1 MLILI
6 NIMYFINLQKMKN
19 KSLKLND
26 NIDQKKYRKNLVKYN
41 TEYNKNKNTV
51 SSIISKKNI
60 ISKHKDDKNELL
72 KNKSNKNII
81 NTNQNTKMKKTL
93 TSINDKLNSGNPIK
107 NKSNTTS
114 SKNESNKNRKS
125 INLNKNINTN
135 NNKNITKQLFINEII
150 PNTNNN
156 INNSN
161 NHNKIFFN
169 HVKYSL
175 LRANNYNT
183 YHNHKSPK
191 QNNKECNISINSHS
205 QKNKNHRKIINSNL
219 NDQKL
224 KLMKKNN
231 TELSHNYNTINYNY
245 NRSSSKSN
253 KNIQNINFKSKNSL
267 SSSAD
272 KEKNYSS
279 SLIRTTLNNSMN
291 NRTPVLASKIVNN
304 NIYKNTNMFE
314 LNYELEKNISEIN
327 YTISNLN
334 SNDFALCNSNSSLDV
349 IYDKLIILC
358 KEKGLT
364 LAKIESNKFICR
376 KDGDNSIKIEI
387 NRRGKTNVLKLY
399 YLNGKEAITKEII
412 KEIILRIGF

>member
-1 MLILI
+1 
-6 NIMYFINLQKMKN
+6 MKN

-26 NIDQKKYRKNLVKYN
+26 NIEQKKYRKNLVKYN

-150 PNTNNN
+150 PNTSNN

>member
-1 MLILI
+1 
-6 NIMYFINLQKMKN
+6 MKN
-19 KSLKLND
+19 KTLKLND
-26 NIDQKKYRKNLVKYN
+26 NIEQKKYRKNLVKYN

-51 SSIISKKNI
+51 SSIVSKKNI
-60 ISKHKDDKNELL
+60 ILKQKDDKNELL
-72 KNKSNKNII
+72 KNKSNKNVI
-81 NTNQNTKMKKTL
+81 NTIQNTRMKKTL

-107 NKSNTTS
+107 NKANTTS

-135 NNKNITKQLFINEII
+135 NNNKNITKQLFINEII
-150 PNTNNN
+150 PNSNNN

-169 HVKYSL
+169 NVKYSL
-175 LRANNYNT
+175 LRANNYNS
-183 YHNHKSPK
+183 YYNHKSPK
-191 QNNKECNISINSHS
+191 QNIKECNISINSHS
-205 QKNKNHRKIINSNL
+205 QKNKNHRKLINSNL
-219 NDQKL
+219 KEQKL

-231 TELSHNYNTINYNY
+231 TELNHNYNTINYNY
-245 NRSSSKSN
+245 NRSSNKSN
-253 KNIQNINFKSKNSL
+253 KNIQNINNFKNKSL

-279 SLIRTTLNNSMN
+279 SLIRTSQNNSMN
-291 NRTPVLASKIVNN
+291 HRTPVLANKTVNN

-334 SNDFALCNSNSSLDV
+334 SNDFALCNSNSSLDI

-364 LAKIESNKFICR
+364 LAKIESNKFICK

-387 NRRGKTNVLKLY
+387 NKRGNTNVLKLY

-412 KEIILRIGF
+412 KDIILRIGF

>member
-1 MLILI
+1 
-6 NIMYFINLQKMKN
+6 MKN

-26 NIDQKKYRKNLVKYN
+26 NIEQKKYRKNLVKYN

-107 NKSNTTS
+107 NKLNTTS

-150 PNTNNN
+150 PNTSNN

>member
-1 MLILI
+1 
-6 NIMYFINLQKMKN
+6 MYFINLQKMKN
-19 KSLKLND
+19 KSLKLD
-26 NIDQKKYRKNLVKYN
+26 GNIEQKKYRKNLVKYN

-51 SSIISKKNI
+51 SSIVSKKNI

-81 NTNQNTKMKKTL
+81 NTNQNTKMKKNL

-107 NKSNTTS
+107 SKANTTS

-125 INLNKNINTN
+125 INLNKNINI

-150 PNTNNN
+150 PNANNSSNNN
-156 INNSN
+156 N

-175 LRANNYNT
+175 LKANNYNT

-205 QKNKNHRKIINSNL
+205 QKNKNHRKIINSNI
-219 NDQKL
+219 NEQKL

-231 TELSHNYNTINYNY
+231 TELNHNYNTINYNY

-253 KNIQNINFKSKNSL
+253 KNIQNINNFKSKNSLNSL

-272 KEKNYSS
+272 KEKNCSS

-291 NRTPVLASKIVNN
+291 HRTPVLASKIVNN

-334 SNDFALCNSNSSLDV
+334 SNDFALCNSNSSLDI

-364 LAKIESNKFICR
+364 LAKIESNKFICK

-399 YLNGKEAITKEII
+399 YLNGKEAITKQII

>member
-1 MLILI
+1 MQ
-6 NIMYFINLQKMKN
+6 FINLQKMKN

-60 ISKHKDDKNELL
+60 ISKHKEDKSELL
-72 KNKSNKNII
+72 KNKSNKNI
-81 NTNQNTKMKKTL
+81 TNAIQNTRMKKTL
-93 TSINDKLNSGNPIK
+93 TSINDKLNSGNPVK
-107 NKSNTTS
+107 NKVNTISN
-114 SKNESNKNRKS
+114 KNESNKKRKS
-125 INLNKNINTN
+125 IKLNKNINISN
-135 NNKNITKQLFINEII
+135 NNKNITKQLYINEII
-150 PNTNNN
+150 PNANNNTNNN
-156 INNSN
+156 NN

-219 NDQKL
+219 NEQKL

-231 TELSHNYNTINYNY
+231 TELNHNYNTINYNY

-253 KNIQNINFKSKNSL
+253 KNIQNINNFKSKNSL

-272 KEKNYSS
+272 KEKNFSS

-291 NRTPVLASKIVNN
+291 HRTPVLASKIVNN

-364 LAKIESNKFICR
+364 LAKIESNKFICK

-387 NRRGKTNVLKLY
+387 NRRGKTNVLKIY
-399 YLNGKEAITKEII
+399 YLNGKESITKEII